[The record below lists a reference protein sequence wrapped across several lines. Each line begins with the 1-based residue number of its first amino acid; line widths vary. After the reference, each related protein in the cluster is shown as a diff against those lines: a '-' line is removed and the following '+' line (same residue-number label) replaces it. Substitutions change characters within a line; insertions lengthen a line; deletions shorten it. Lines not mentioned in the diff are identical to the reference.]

1 MITSQAEK
9 LPNDSRWQVQV
20 SVQDTGIGIPQVA
33 FDRLFRAFSQVDTS
47 ARRTYGGTGLGLAI
61 SKKLAQMMGGDIWFE
76 SEEGQG
82 TTFHFT
88 IVTEVVLKEWKPDPR
103 LEGKKAIVADAHR
116 ISSHILADELE
127 VEGLKVTRTKDCS
140 STIEALGKAGKGFY
154 DVALVD
160 LSVSETY
167 EIFDWIQQFDPGIK
181 VILMS
186 RFGAN
191 TPANVLNHKCT
202 LSFLRPAPRNRYV
215 SAVHDAL
222 NPQLRKQ
229 AMKTEKP
236 EQDLLKTLATRH
248 PLNILLAEDNLV
260 NTRVALQHLKRMG
273 YSAKHAKDGIEVLEL
288 CEVAEANG
296 DMFDVPHPQTP
307 SLPLSLSISFPP
319 SHSLCSRTGARLS

>member
-1 MITSQAEK
+1 M
-9 LPNDSRWQVQV
+9 
-20 SVQDTGIGIPQVA
+20 
-33 FDRLFRAFSQVDTS
+33 
-47 ARRTYGGTGLGLAI
+47 
-61 SKKLAQMMGGDIWFE
+61 
-76 SEEGQG
+76 
-82 TTFHFT
+82 
-88 IVTEVVLKEWKPDPR
+88 KPDPR

-127 VEGLKVTRTKDCS
+127 VEGLKVTRTSDYT
-140 STIEALGKAGKGFY
+140 STIEALEKPGKGFY

-167 EIFDWIQQFDPGIK
+167 EIFDRFQQFDSGIK

-191 TPANVLNHKCT
+191 VPADVLNHKCT
-202 LSFLRPAPRNRYV
+202 LSFVRPAPRKRYV

-229 AMKTEKP
+229 AMETERP
-236 EQDLLKTLATRH
+236 EQGLLKTLATRH
-248 PLNILLAEDNLV
+248 PLNILLAEDNPV

-288 CEVAEANG
+288 CEAAEA
-296 DMFDVPHPQTP
+296 DETMFDVSLSPSFSPLLPSLPLSSPSRPLSSSHSVTHKHPSSP
-307 SLPLSLSISFPP
+307 SLSLPLSLSF
-319 SHSLCSRTGARLS
+319 SLPFLYYYTHNLGIT